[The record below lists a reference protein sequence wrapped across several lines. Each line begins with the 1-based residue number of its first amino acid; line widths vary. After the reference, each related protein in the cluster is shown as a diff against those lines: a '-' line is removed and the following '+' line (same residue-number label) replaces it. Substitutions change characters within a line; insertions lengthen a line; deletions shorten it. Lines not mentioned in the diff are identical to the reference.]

1 MSKPNVLDVL
11 EVTIDHDNSNM
22 LEAFGI
28 AIGEENTT
36 ALAKLIRKAGMYL
49 TIAPTKSQ
57 ALEEI
62 VRGEVFNEEDTRVVT
77 LFFLI
82 AGAKDLAKFTSK

>member
-11 EVTIDHDNSNM
+11 EAVIDHDNSNM

-28 AIGEENTT
+28 ALGDEGTM
-36 ALAKLIRKAGMYL
+36 ALAKLVRKAAMYM

-62 VRGEVFNEEDTRVVT
+62 IKGKVFNEEDTRVIT
-77 LFFLI
+77 LFFI
-82 AGAKDLAKFTSK
+82 ISGSKDILKFSSK

>member
-1 MSKPNVLDVL
+1 MSKLNVLDIL
-11 EVTIDHDNSNM
+11 SPDMDHDNDNM

-28 AIGEENTT
+28 ALGDENTKD
-36 ALAKLIRKAGMYL
+36 LAKLIKKTSMYL
-49 TIAPTKSQ
+49 VVAPTKSQ

-62 VRGEVFNEEDTRVVT
+62 LRGKVFNEEDTRVIT

-82 AGAKDLAKFTSK
+82 AGAKDMVKYAKD